1 MLVGNLTD
9 VERIQQLVKFSVPVP
24 RLGVPGYNW
33 HMEAAHGV
41 ATGGDVTVF
50 PCSLARAAT
59 FNLELETQVREQCC
73 AVVCAHSEQS

>member
-9 VERIQQLVKFSVPVP
+9 VERIQQLVKYSVPVP

-33 HMEAAHGV
+33 HMEAAHGA

-59 FNLELETQVREQCC
+59 FNLDLERQVCEWAC
-73 AVVCAHSEQS
+73 VVGRRTLVF